1 MAKVEN
7 TGGRREVHSLRP
19 DAGGNSHFLFP
30 GAVTVG
36 TRKRNGVGEIPDDL
50 LDELIEKDAFT
61 RGLFESGECVGTSP
75 AAAKIAARLA
85 TEAEVAQAEAKARH
99 DAVVAAAVAK
109 RDAAAAEAA
118 AKSEPVKPQDE
129 KPGA

>member
-30 GAVTVG
+30 SAVTISG
-36 TRKRNGVGEIPDDL
+36 RKRNGVGEIPDDL

-61 RGLFESGECVGTSP
+61 RGLFDSGECIGTSP
-75 AAAKIAARLA
+75 AAAKISARLA
-85 TEAEVAQAEAKARH
+85 GEAEVAKAAAKARH
-99 DAVVAAAVAK
+99 DAVVAAATAK
-109 RDAAAAEAA
+109 ADAPA
-118 AKSEPVKPQDE
+118 KPQDE
-129 KPGA
+129 KPSA